1 MFVVQFTDCF
11 DTTYNGLKITQSTLK
26 LVMMDHGSEVEDE
39 SFRESQS
46 ETQFEIELRVTPLL
60 SFTSGSAFG
69 NHSNNNNILKEPLR
83 PVNLGKIAESGRHNR
98 KKANTLK
105 KPETSSDSE
114 KVKKEELLVTELLTE
129 RRTDGMS
136 VKSLQENSPKQ
147 QRRLKMGLMRSLSSN
162 SEAMKET
169 SHDVR
174 RLSDPTLSSQEKS
187 PIIKETLERRGSL
200 KKLLKKKAA
209 SPLNLFGKV
218 ASCTGSKLNQ
228 DIDYSLQFKD
238 NKKTVLPKRL
248 YPSLSKALEPS
259 LALTRRGSDPC
270 GIRNQRSIYDSPMQG
285 YGKDE
290 NDSSRQINGGLAINT
305 DREKREFQA
314 DWGSKMPSCNYSA
327 ETGTKGNDSL
337 GTVSDKQADLHLKE
351 VLEQVLTSHI
361 LKMDDYSS
369 PKCDSLGRSICK
381 IITRLFGGAIKTTDR
396 QQKITCLVYI
406 GAVKGNGIHIATQAL
421 CCPAE
426 DTFTTASFRNESV
439 FGMAVVI
446 VVPA

>member
-26 LVMMDHGSEVEDE
+26 LAMMDHGSEVEDE
-39 SFRESQS
+39 SFREIQSQ
-46 ETQFEIELRVTPLL
+46 TQFEIELRVTPLL

-69 NHSNNNNILKEPLR
+69 NHSDNNNILTEPLR
-83 PVNLGKIAESGRHNR
+83 PVNLGKVAESGRHNS

-114 KVKKEELLVTELLTE
+114 KGKKEEPADLSKE
-129 RRTDGMS
+129 RRTNGTS
-136 VKSLQENSPKQ
+136 VKPLQENSPKQ
-147 QRRLKMGLMRSLSSN
+147 QRRLKIGLMRSLSSN
-162 SEAMKET
+162 SEAKKET

-200 KKLLKKKAA
+200 KKLWKKKAA
-209 SPLNLFGKV
+209 SPLHLFGKV
-218 ASCTGSKLNQ
+218 ASCTGSKLNH
-228 DIDYSLQFKD
+228 DIDYSQQFKD
-238 NKKTVLPKRL
+238 NKKTTLPKRL

-270 GIRNQRSIYDSPMQG
+270 GTRNQRSICDSPMQV

-305 DREKREFQA
+305 DREKRELQA
-314 DWGSKMPSCNYSA
+314 DWRSKAPSCNYSA
-327 ETGTKGNDSL
+327 ETDTKDNDSL
-337 GTVSDKQADLHLKE
+337 GIVSDKQADLHLKE

-406 GAVKGNGIHIATQAL
+406 GAVKDNGIHIATQAL

>member
-1 MFVVQFTDCF
+1 
-11 DTTYNGLKITQSTLK
+11 
-26 LVMMDHGSEVEDE
+26 MDHGSEVEDE
-39 SFRESQS
+39 SYRESQS

-69 NHSNNNNILKEPLR
+69 NHRDNNNILR

-114 KVKKEELLVTELLTE
+114 KVKKEELQVTELLTE

-228 DIDYSLQFKD
+228 DIDYSQQFKD
-238 NKKTVLPKRL
+238 NKKTALPKRL

-270 GIRNQRSIYDSPMQG
+270 GTRNQRICDSPMQEYLQE

-290 NDSSRQINGGLAINT
+290 NDSSRQINGSLAINT
-305 DREKREFQA
+305 NREKREFQA
-314 DWGSKMPSCNYSA
+314 DWGKMPSCNYSA
-327 ETGTKGNDSL
+327 ETGTKGNHSL
-337 GTVSDKQADLHLKE
+337 GIVSDKQTDVHLKE

-369 PKCDSLGRSICK
+369 PKCDSLGRSVCK
-381 IITRLFGGAIKTTDR
+381 IITRLFSGAIKTTDR

-406 GAVKGNGIHIATQAL
+406 GAVKDNGIHIATQAL

-426 DTFTTASFRNESV
+426 DIFTTASFRNESV
-439 FGMAVVI
+439 FGMAAVI

>member
-114 KVKKEELLVTELLTE
+114 KVKKEELTDLLTE
-129 RRTDGMS
+129 RRTNGTS
-136 VKSLQENSPKQ
+136 VKPLQENSPKQ
-147 QRRLKMGLMRSLSSN
+147 QRRLKIGLMRSLSSN

-187 PIIKETLERRGSL
+187 PIIKETLERPGSF

-290 NDSSRQINGGLAINT
+290 NDSSRQINGGLAIKT
-305 DREKREFQA
+305 DREKRELQA
-314 DWGSKMPSCNYSA
+314 DWGSKAPSCNYSA

-406 GAVKGNGIHIATQAL
+406 GAVKDNGIHIATQAL

>member
-69 NHSNNNNILKEPLR
+69 NHSDNNNILTEPLR
-83 PVNLGKIAESGRHNR
+83 PVNLGKIAESGRHNS

-105 KPETSSDSE
+105 KPETSSDSA
-114 KVKKEELLVTELLTE
+114 KGKKEELTDLLTE
-129 RRTDGMS
+129 RRTNGTS
-136 VKSLQENSPKQ
+136 VKPLQENSPKQ
-147 QRRLKMGLMRSLSSN
+147 QRRLKIGLMRSLSSN

-209 SPLNLFGKV
+209 SPLYLFGKV

-228 DIDYSLQFKD
+228 DIDYSQQFKD
-238 NKKTVLPKRL
+238 NKKTALPKRL

-270 GIRNQRSIYDSPMQG
+270 GTRNQQSICDSPMQG

-305 DREKREFQA
+305 DREKQEFQA
-314 DWGSKMPSCNYSA
+314 DWGSKMPICNYSA

-337 GTVSDKQADLHLKE
+337 GIVSDKQTDVHLKE
-351 VLEQVLTSHI
+351 VLKQVLTSHI
-361 LKMDDYSS
+361 LKMDDYSL
-369 PKCDSLGRSICK
+369 PKCDRLGRSVCK

-406 GAVKGNGIHIATQAL
+406 GAVKDNGIHIATQAL

-426 DTFTTASFRNESV
+426 DIFTTASFRNESV

>member
-1 MFVVQFTDCF
+1 
-11 DTTYNGLKITQSTLK
+11 
-26 LVMMDHGSEVEDE
+26 MMDHGSEVEDE
-39 SFRESQS
+39 SFRESQG

-69 NHSNNNNILKEPLR
+69 NHSDNNNILTEPLR
-83 PVNLGKIAESGRHNR
+83 PVNFGKVAESGRHNS

-105 KPETSSDSE
+105 KPETLSDSE
-114 KVKKEELLVTELLTE
+114 KGKKEELTDLLTE
-129 RRTDGMS
+129 RRTNGACF
-136 VKSLQENSPKQ
+136 KSLQENSPKQ
-147 QRRLKMGLMRSLSSN
+147 QRRPKIGLMRSLSSN

-200 KKLLKKKAA
+200 KKLWKKKAA
-209 SPLNLFGKV
+209 SPLHLFGKV
-218 ASCTGSKLNQ
+218 ASCTGSKLHQ
-228 DIDYSLQFKD
+228 DIDYSQQFKD
-238 NKKTVLPKRL
+238 NKKTTLPKRL

-337 GTVSDKQADLHLKE
+337 GIVSDKQTDVHLKE

>member
-1 MFVVQFTDCF
+1 
-11 DTTYNGLKITQSTLK
+11 
-26 LVMMDHGSEVEDE
+26 MDHGSEVEDE

-69 NHSNNNNILKEPLR
+69 NQSDNNNILTEPLR
-83 PVNLGKIAESGRHNR
+83 PVNLGKVAENGRHNS
-98 KKANTLK
+98 KKASTLK

-114 KVKKEELLVTELLTE
+114 KVKKEELTDLLTE
-129 RRTDGMS
+129 RRTNGTS
-136 VKSLQENSPKQ
+136 VKPLQENSPKQ
-147 QRRLKMGLMRSLSSN
+147 QRRLKIGLMRSLSSN

-187 PIIKETLERRGSL
+187 PIIKETLERPGSF

-290 NDSSRQINGGLAINT
+290 NDSSRQINGGLAIKT
-305 DREKREFQA
+305 DREKRELQA
-314 DWGSKMPSCNYSA
+314 DWGSKAPSCNYSA

-406 GAVKGNGIHIATQAL
+406 GAVKDNGIHIATQAL